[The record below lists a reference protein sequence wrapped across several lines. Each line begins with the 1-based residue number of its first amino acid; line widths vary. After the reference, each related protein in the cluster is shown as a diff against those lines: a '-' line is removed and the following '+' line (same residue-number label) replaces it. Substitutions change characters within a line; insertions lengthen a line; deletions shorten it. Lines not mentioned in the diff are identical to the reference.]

1 MRYGVR
7 LGPFWSSFGGRRR
20 RQRARRPAAAARS
33 PAEPQALERQQSERR
48 VDELAERRRVAA
60 MTREEYG
67 RSIGMSADEEDEIAA
82 QAELQ
87 WLRHEMGYR
96 DQD

>member
-1 MRYGVR
+1 
-7 LGPFWSSFGGRRR
+7 
-20 RQRARRPAAAARS
+20 
-33 PAEPQALERQQSERR
+33 
-48 VDELAERRRVAA
+48 